1 MEQNTVQKPDCAAIT
16 AQARQA
22 AEELLAAAHLRAGDI
37 FVVGCSSSEI
47 MGGRI
52 GKDSSMEAAA
62 AVLAGVLPPLQ
73 EQGVYLAAQ
82 CCEHLNRA
90 VVLERAAAE
99 KYGYEPVCAVP
110 WLHGGGSFAMAA
122 YYGLEDAVTVEHV
135 QAHAGIDIGDVL
147 IGMQLKAV
155 AVPVLLLQKTIG
167 DSHVV
172 CSRTRPKYIGGERTH
187 YAEDPEM
194 RK

>member
-1 MEQNTVQKPDCAAIT
+1 M
-16 AQARQA
+16 
-22 AEELLAAAHLRAGDI
+22 L
-37 FVVGCSSSEI
+37 
-47 MGGRI
+47 
-52 GKDSSMEAAA
+52 
-62 AVLAGVLPPLQ
+62 
-73 EQGVYLAAQ
+73 YLAAQ

-155 AVPVLLLQKTIG
+155 AVPVRVSQKTIG
-167 DSHVV
+167 DAHVV
-172 CSRTRPKYIGGERTH
+172 CARTRPKYIGGERTH

>member
-1 MEQNTVQKPDCAAIT
+1 MLEQVRKEAH
-16 AQARQA
+16 
-22 AEELLAAAHLRAGDI
+22 AAAQQICEAAKLRQGQI
-37 FVVGCSSSEI
+37 LVVGCSTSEVTGHKVGSYSSPELGQAI
-47 MGGRI
+47 YEGMQ
-52 GKDSSMEAAA
+52 E
-62 AVLAGVLPPLQ
+62 VLIPRGI
-73 EQGVYLAAQ
+73 YLAAQ

-122 YYGLEDAVTVEHV
+122 YYGLEDAVTVERV

-155 AVPVLLLQKTIG
+155 AVPVRVSQKTIG
-167 DSHVV
+167 DAHVV
-172 CSRTRPKYIGGERTH
+172 CARTRPKYIGGERTH

>member
-1 MEQNTVQKPDCAAIT
+1 MLEQVRKEAH
-16 AQARQA
+16 
-22 AEELLAAAHLRAGDI
+22 AAAQQICEAAKLRQGQI
-37 FVVGCSSSEI
+37 LVVGFSTSEVTGHKVGSYSSPELGQAI
-47 MGGRI
+47 YEGMQ
-52 GKDSSMEAAA
+52 E
-62 AVLAGVLPPLQ
+62 VLIPRGI
-73 EQGVYLAAQ
+73 YLAAQ

-122 YYGLEDAVTVEHV
+122 YYGLEDAVTVERV

-155 AVPVLLLQKTIG
+155 AVPVRVSQKTIG
-167 DSHVV
+167 DAHVV
-172 CSRTRPKYIGGERTH
+172 CARTRPKYIGGERTH

>member
-1 MEQNTVQKPDCAAIT
+1 MLEQVRKEAHAGAQQICEAAKL
-16 AQARQA
+16 RQGQI
-22 AEELLAAAHLRAGDI
+22 L
-37 FVVGCSSSEI
+37 VVGCSTSEVTGHKVGSYSSPELGQAI
-47 MGGRI
+47 YEGMQ
-52 GKDSSMEAAA
+52 E
-62 AVLAGVLPPLQ
+62 VLIPRGI
-73 EQGVYLAAQ
+73 YLAAQ

-155 AVPVLLLQKTIG
+155 AVPVRVSQKTIG
-167 DSHVV
+167 DAHVV
-172 CSRTRPKYIGGERTH
+172 CARTRPKYIGGERTH

>member
-1 MEQNTVQKPDCAAIT
+1 MTDSELHEI
-16 AQARQA
+16 AREASQVIR
-22 AEELLAAAHLRAGDI
+22 ELLEQTELREHSVL
-37 FVVGCSSSEI
+37 VVGCSSSEI
-47 MGGRI
+47 LGGHI
-52 GKDSSMEAAA
+52 GKIGSMEVAD
-62 AVLAGVLPPLQ
+62 AVYQGIAPVLQ
-73 EQGVYLAAQ
+73 EKGIDLAAQ

-122 YYGLEDAVTVEHV
+122 YYGLEDAVTVERV

-155 AVPVLLLQKTIG
+155 AVPVRVSQKTIG
-167 DSHVV
+167 DAHVV
-172 CSRTRPKYIGGERTH
+172 CARTRPKYIGGERTH
-187 YAEDPEM
+187 YTEDPEM